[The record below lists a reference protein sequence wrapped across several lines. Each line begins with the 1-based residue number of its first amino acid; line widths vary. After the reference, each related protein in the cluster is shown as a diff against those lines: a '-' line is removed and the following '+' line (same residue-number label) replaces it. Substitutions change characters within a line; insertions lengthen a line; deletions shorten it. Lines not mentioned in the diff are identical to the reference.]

1 MIKTLHITSVIAAVL
16 AAGLFVLPVFFGF
29 RNDENI
35 EKFLAAPSTLDRFRA
50 DAGNTTRT
58 GQDKTSPLVTQA
70 ATFALILNPPPPP
83 VAVKD
88 HTPKLPKETSARDI
102 PKSITAKFKVVAT
115 SYNQSRPEESLA
127 LVDEPGK
134 GLHWVRQADVVGN
147 LTIEVQDGMVLAKAG
162 SKIQT
167 LAVSHKPQASLLA
180 GASDVPF
187 PIKAPA
193 PTPRTS
199 GKRSSIDRNR
209 PRTGKTGNTGNSGS
223 QAGVSTTISEA
234 DATTIEEQKAK
245 AAKIFAELEAMARN
259 TGSSKTSSGESNKGG
274 TTVSGGADTTAEGT
288 GVTGGEAGKIGDL
301 GKELKNITSARE
313 RAKLLRQ
320 RRAERSKKLRE
331 RIEKAR
337 RSRQK

>member
-1 MIKTLHITSVIAAVL
+1 MIKTLHITSIIAAVL

-29 RNDENI
+29 RNDEQV
-35 EKFLAAPSTLDRFRA
+35 EKFLAAPSTLDRFRK

-70 ATFALILNPPPPP
+70 TTFALILNPLPPKPVDRGPGPIDTHKPPQPPQPP
-83 VAVKD
+83 V
-88 HTPKLPKETSARDI
+88 S
-102 PKSITAKFKVVAT
+102 AKFKVVAT

-134 GLHWVRQADVVGN
+134 GLHWVRQADVVGH
-147 LTIEVQDGMVLAKAG
+147 LTIEVQDGIVLAKAG
-162 SKIQT
+162 SKIET
-167 LAVSHKPQASLLA
+167 LAVPHKPYMSLLA

-187 PIKAPA
+187 PIETPA

-199 GKRSSIDRNR
+199 GKGSSINRNR
-209 PRTGKTGNTGNSGS
+209 PRIGKTGNTGL

-234 DATTIEEQKAK
+234 DAASIKEQDAK
-245 AAKIFAELEAMARN
+245 AEKIFAELMAEARN
-259 TGSSKTSSGESNKGG
+259 TSSSKTSSGESDKGG
-274 TTVSGGADTTAEGT
+274 AAVSGSTDTTAEGT
-288 GVTGGEAGKIGDL
+288 GVTGGEASKISDL
-301 GKELKNITSARE
+301 GKELKNVTSARE

-337 RSRQK
+337 RTRQK